1 MTTDPTNEI
10 AVHEASS
17 LTARMQYA
25 QALAASSLLPAAY
38 RKQPANVLVAAEYG
52 VSLGLSA
59 VTAMQMVHVIEGKP
73 TASAQLIGALVRR
86 AGHRLRV
93 TGDDTHAVAEIV
105 RADDP
110 EFVFRSE
117 WTTARAQQANLT
129 GKGTWKQYPAAMLKA
144 RAITEVARDACPE
157 ALAGVAYTPEELGEE
172 QHAAWPEPTTL
183 TVVREPEPEIRPTL
197 GEVLDGLPDDGD
209 VFEAELVEDSTDSG
223 VGVGTPQDASATP
236 APVKPSDSQ
245 LRMIGALFRDCG
257 WSDRADRL
265 RATSKII
272 GRQVGS
278 ANELSRSEASDLITV
293 LKSCAEDANPSEALT
308 AAVAS

>member
-1 MTTDPTNEI
+1 
-10 AVHEASS
+10 
-17 LTARMQYA
+17 
-25 QALAASSLLPAAY
+25 
-38 RKQPANVLVAAEYG
+38 
-52 VSLGLSA
+52 
-59 VTAMQMVHVIEGKP
+59 
-73 TASAQLIGALVRR
+73 
-86 AGHRLRV
+86 LRV
-93 TGDDTHAVAEIV
+93 TGDDTQAVAEIV

-117 WTTARAQQANLT
+117 WTIARAQQAGLT

-144 RAITEVARDACPE
+144 RAITEAARDACPE
-157 ALAGVAYTPEELGEE
+157 ALAGVAYTPEELGDES
-172 QHAAWPEPTTL
+172 HSSWPEPTPL
-183 TVVREPEPEIRPTL
+183 TVVRDDAAPVVVEEIRPTL

-209 VFEAELVEDSTDSG
+209 VFEAELVEEPHDSG

-257 WSDRADRL
+257 WSDRGDRL